1 VQVENE
7 IYVLNED
14 LEDMGTSLI
23 GLAETV
29 ATEEHH
35 MVGNDVL
42 PTNPA
47 LPSPN
52 SALFNRWSPRQ
63 RDYSHFGRGK
73 H

>member
-52 SALFNRWSPRQ
+52 SALFKLVKIEFLSIAMC
-63 RDYSHFGRGK
+63 FLVE
-73 H
+73 